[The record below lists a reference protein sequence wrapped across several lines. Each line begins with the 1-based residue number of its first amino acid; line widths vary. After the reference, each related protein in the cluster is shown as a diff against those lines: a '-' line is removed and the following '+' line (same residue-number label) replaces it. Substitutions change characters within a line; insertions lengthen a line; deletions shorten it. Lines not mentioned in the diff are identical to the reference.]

1 MQAGEERS
9 PDSHIR
15 LVADTLLSR
24 GRLVKGGPPLG
35 EVLELDQVPDRG
47 ERRADD
53 GLHGVD
59 RDGVRS
65 AEAGSGPDAPLE
77 AGFKRTE
84 TETKFPVA
92 GDDILALRRARYGRK
107 RHRAGKRSEWWS

>member
-53 GLHGVD
+53 GLHGVEMEC
-59 RDGVRS
+59 GQPKQ
-65 AEAGSGPDAPLE
+65 ALGPTRLSRQGLSVPRPRQS
-77 AGFKRTE
+77 FQ
-84 TETKFPVA
+84 
-92 GDDILALRRARYGRK
+92 
-107 RHRAGKRSEWWS
+107 